1 LDKGIAMTDFKLK
14 DRDYDLWLL
23 LARTHYRV
31 KQARTGEL
39 RRYGL
44 SPEQAGII
52 YYVFSSG
59 NKAMPIEISRW
70 MMREP
75 QTITSIL
82 DRMEKK
88 GLIRKSHDSERRNV
102 VRISLTARGKQAY
115 AHSIKRESFHK
126 IMEVLTEEKRQ
137 ALWDILNELRES
149 ALSHTGAALK
159 SPED

>member
-1 LDKGIAMTDFKLK
+1 VTDFKVE

-59 NKAMPIEISRW
+59 NNAMPIEISRW

-82 DRMEKK
+82 DRMVKK
-88 GLIRKSHDSERRNV
+88 GLIRKNHDHQRRNV
-102 VRISLTARGKQAY
+102 VRISLTDKGKRAY
-115 AHSIKRESFHK
+115 EHSIKRESFHK
-126 IMEVLTEEKRQ
+126 IMQVLTEEKRQ
-137 ALWDILNELRES
+137 TLREILSELRRS
-149 ALSHTGAALK
+149 ALGDAATEIG
-159 SPED
+159 SAED